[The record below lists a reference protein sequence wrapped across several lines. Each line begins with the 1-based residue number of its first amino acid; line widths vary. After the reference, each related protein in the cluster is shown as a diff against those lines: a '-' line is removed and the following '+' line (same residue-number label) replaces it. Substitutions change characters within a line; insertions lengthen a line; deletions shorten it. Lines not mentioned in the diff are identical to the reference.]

1 MKQFRASSLSKIMGY
16 PEKDVLPEGAIT
28 EISKIASQI
37 LLDWSD
43 DELDFQAIQKGI
55 LCEQN
60 SIDLLNQVFGT
71 HYIKNKERI
80 TTDLIT
86 GECDVIDKEKSVV
99 IDLKTAWSKETFPLF
114 LDEGGGK
121 KYEWQ
126 LRAYMHL
133 WDVNEAILA
142 YALVDTPIELLKPWD
157 DANKH
162 VVSSI
167 KPELRLSWVSLK
179 RDAKK
184 EDQMIKRCQKA
195 QVYLIELLVSKG
207 YQF

>member
-16 PEKDVLPEGAIT
+16 PEKDLLPEGAIT
-28 EISKIASQI
+28 ELERIASQI
-37 LLDWSD
+37 ILDWSD
-43 DELDFQAIQKGI
+43 DELDMRAIQKGV

-86 GECDVIDKEKSVV
+86 GEWDIFDEQKSMLIDV
-99 IDLKTAWSKETFPLF
+99 KTAWSKETFPLF
-114 LDEGGGK
+114 LNECVK

-126 LRAYMHL
+126 LRGYMHL
-133 WDVNEAILA
+133 RNANEAMLA
-142 YALVDTPIELLKPWD
+142 YALVDTPLELLKPWD

-162 VVSSI
+162 VVSNI

-184 EDQMIKRCQKA
+184 EDQMVKRCQKA
-195 QVYLIELLVSKG
+195 QMYLMELLAKKG

>member
-16 PEKDVLPEGAIT
+16 PEKDLLPEGAIT
-28 EISKIASQI
+28 EITKIASQI

-43 DELDFQAIQKGI
+43 DELDVQSVQKGI
-55 LCEQN
+55 LCEQD
-60 SIDLLNQVFGT
+60 SIDLLNQVFGAD
-71 HYIKNKERI
+71 YKKNKERI

-86 GECDVIDKEKSVV
+86 GECDIIDKEKSTV
-99 IDLKTAWSKETFPLF
+99 IDLKTSLSKETFPLF
-114 LDEGGGK
+114 LNEGGGK

-133 WDVNEAILA
+133 WDVSEAMLA

-162 VVSSI
+162 VVSEI

-195 QVYLIELLVSKG
+195 QVYLMELLVSKG

>member
-16 PEKDVLPEGAIT
+16 PEKDMLPDGAIT
-28 EISKIASQI
+28 EIAKIASQI
-37 LLDWSD
+37 ILGWDD
-43 DELDFQAIQKGI
+43 DELDVQTVKKGI
-55 LCEQN
+55 LCEQD
-60 SIDLLNQVFGT
+60 SIDLFNHVFGT
-71 HYIKNKERI
+71 NYKKNKERV

-86 GECDVIDKEKSVV
+86 GECDIITKEESRVV
-99 IDLKTAWSKETFPLF
+99 ELKTVWSKETFPLF

-126 LRAYMHL
+126 QRGYMHGY
-133 WDVNEAILA
+133 DVNECVLA

-157 DANKH
+157 DINKH
-162 VVSSI
+162 VVSNI

-184 EDQMIKRCQKA
+184 EDQMIRRCQRA
-195 QVYLIELLVSKG
+195 QMYLMELLAKKG

>member
-16 PEKDVLPEGAIT
+16 PEKDMLPDGAIT
-28 EISKIASQI
+28 ELERIASQI
-37 LLDWSD
+37 ILDWSD
-43 DELDFQAIQKGI
+43 DELDMRAIQKGV

-60 SIDLLNQVFGT
+60 SIDLFNEVFGT
-71 HYIKNKERI
+71 DYKKNKERI

-86 GECDVIDKEKSVV
+86 CECDILSKEESRVV
-99 IDLKTAWSKETFPLF
+99 EVKTAWSKETFNLF
-114 LDEGGGK
+114 LNASWCK

-126 LRAYMHL
+126 QRAYMHSF
-133 WDVNEAILA
+133 DVNECILA
-142 YALVDTPIELLKPWD
+142 NALVDTPTELLKPWD

-162 VVSSI
+162 VVSHI
-167 KPELRLSWVSLK
+167 KPEIRLSWVSLK

>member
-16 PEKDVLPEGAIT
+16 PEKDVLPEGALT
-28 EISKIASQI
+28 EITKLASQI
-37 LLDWSD
+37 VLGWDD
-43 DELDFQAIQKGI
+43 DELDFQSVQKGI
-55 LCEQN
+55 LCEQD
-60 SIDLLNQVFGT
+60 SIDLFNQVFGT
-71 HYIKNKERI
+71 DYKKNKERI

-86 GECDVIDKEKSVV
+86 GECDIFDKEKSMV
-99 IDLKTAWSKETFPLF
+99 IDLKTSWSKETFPLF
-114 LDEGGGK
+114 LNDGGGK

-133 WDVNEAILA
+133 WDVNESVLA
-142 YALVDTPIELLKPWD
+142 YALVDTPVELLKPRD
-157 DANKH
+157 DVNKH

-167 KPELRLSWVSLK
+167 KPEIRLSWVSLK

-184 EDQMIKRCQKA
+184 EDQMIKRCQKS
-195 QVYLIELLVSKG
+195 QMYFMELLAKKG